1 VAMKMLEPIE
11 IKSMSLKNRIGLP
24 SMVNMP
30 GGDDGYISELT
41 IRWFEERAKGE
52 AGLIMTGAVVVTPP
66 TPEALER
73 RRQMGMT
80 KWVGVTDDKYIP
92 GWARLAE
99 VIHSYGAKLGVQT
112 VALGPQSGFGPS
124 LPPYPNET
132 HPKISSQELRGMP
145 VNVHELTH
153 EEIEQAKQDTAA
165 VARRMK
171 EAGVDCIELHLAHG
185 GANLYSAWVS
195 PFYNRRTDEYGGDWE
210 RRLRFPIETI
220 RLMRQT
226 VGDDYPILVRI
237 GSNELMGKWGI
248 TLEDTVNIIVPTLEE
263 AGVDCFD
270 VSQGSIMH
278 TPQGITIP
286 LYYPRGCYIQHAA
299 AVKKV
304 TTRPVIGVGN
314 IFDLDMAEKFLQY
327 GKADIIFMGRQL
339 TCDPETPK
347 KYFEGRP
354 EDIRKCIGCLGGC
367 GRPCTINYDIQ
378 DEPVPFVPA
387 ERSKKVLVIGG
398 GVGGMEAA
406 RITAMRGHKVTLI
419 EKEPQLGG
427 MVATLALNPL
437 TAEFQNI
444 VTYLATQ
451 MRKRGVDVR
460 VCKEATIDDVVE
472 LGPDVAILATGSMAV
487 LPEVAREKPGV
498 MTHEQASREQR
509 AIGQKVVVW
518 GLFGV
523 ELAIALAEQGKDV
536 TLLAHSGES
545 SLGSDVSG
553 SRRFWLM
560 RKLTDL
566 NFVRET
572 PEAQRVVNPEVIYN
586 VQVEDITT
594 AGITIKDGDG
604 RRKLLSYDTLII
616 SQRFGERKANDS
628 LFEELEGKVPE
639 VYRIGDCL
647 QVRGI
652 KEAIW
657 TANEIA
663 RKI

>member
-1 VAMKMLEPIE
+1 LLSGYIFGRRKPVAMKILEPIE

-24 SMVNMP
+24 SLVNMP
-30 GGDDGYISELT
+30 GGDDGYISDLT
-41 IRWFEERAKGE
+41 IRWFEERAKGGT
-52 AGLIMTGAVVVTPP
+52 GLIMTGAVVVTPP

-73 RRQMGMT
+73 RRRMGMN
-80 KWVGVTDDKYIP
+80 KWVGVTDDDYIP

-124 LPPYPNET
+124 LPPFPDET
-132 HPKISSQELRGMP
+132 HPKLSSQELRGMP
-145 VNVHELTH
+145 VNVHALTH

-185 GANLYSAWVS
+185 GANL
-195 PFYNRRTDEYGGDWE
+195 
-210 RRLRFPIETI
+210 L
-220 RLMRQT
+220 
-226 VGDDYPILVRI
+226 
-237 GSNELMGKWGI
+237 GKWGI
-248 TLEDTVNIIVPTLEE
+248 TLEDTFNIIVPALEE

-286 LYYPRGCYIQHAA
+286 LYYPRGCYIHHAA

-314 IFDLDMAEKFLQY
+314 ILDLDMAEKFLQE

-378 DEPVPFVPA
+378 DEPVPFVPTD
-387 ERSKKVLVIGG
+387 RSKKVLVIGG

-406 RITAMRGHKVTLI
+406 RMAAMRGHKVTLI

-444 VTYLATQ
+444 VTYLSTQ
-451 MRKRGVDVR
+451 MRKLDVDVR
-460 VCKEATIDDVVE
+460 VCKEATVDDMAE
-472 LGPDVAILATGSMAV
+472 LGPDVAILATGSTAV
-487 LPEVAREKPGV
+487 LPEVARGKPGV
-498 MTHEQASREQR
+498 MTHEQASKEQR
-509 AIGQKVVVW
+509 AIGQRVVVW
-518 GLFGV
+518 GLFGI
-523 ELAIALAEQGKDV
+523 ELAITLAEQGKDV
-536 TLLAHSGES
+536 TLLGHSGES
-545 SLGSDVSG
+545 SLGSDISG
-553 SRRFWLM
+553 SRRFWLL

-572 PEAQRVVNPEVIYN
+572 PEAQRVSNPEVIYN
-586 VQVEDITT
+586 VQVKDITT
-594 AGITIKDGDG
+594 KGITIKDGGG
-604 RRKLLSYDTLII
+604 RRRLLSYDTLIV
-616 SQRFGERKANDS
+616 SQRFGERKANAS

-639 VYRIGDCL
+639 IYKIGDCL

-657 TANEIA
+657 TANEVA

>member
-1 VAMKMLEPIE
+1 VAMKILEPIE

-24 SMVNMP
+24 SLVNMP
-30 GGDDGYISELT
+30 GGDDGYISDLT
-41 IRWFEERAKGE
+41 IRWYEERAKGG
-52 AGLIMTGAVVVTPP
+52 AGLIVTGAVVVTPP

-80 KWVGVTDDKYIP
+80 KWVGVTHDDYIT
-92 GWARLAE
+92 GWAKLAG

-124 LPPYPNET
+124 PFPYPDET
-132 HPKISSQELRGMP
+132 HPKLSAQELRGMP

-153 EEIEQAKQDTAA
+153 EEIEKAKQDTAA
-165 VARRMK
+165 VARRIK

-185 GANLYSAWVS
+185 GANLYAAWVS
-195 PFYNRRTDEYGGDWE
+195 PFYNRRNDEYGGDWK
-210 RRLRFPIETI
+210 RRLRFPVETI

-248 TLEDTVNIIVPTLEE
+248 TLEDTVNIIVPSLEE

-286 LYYPRGCYIQHAA
+286 LYYPRGCYIEHAA

-314 IFDLDMAEKFLQY
+314 IFDPDMAEKFLQD

-406 RITAMRGHKVTLI
+406 RIAAMRGHKVTLI

-427 MVATLALNPL
+427 MVATLGINPL
-437 TAEFQNI
+437 TAEFKNI

-451 MRKRGVDVR
+451 MRKLGVDVR
-460 VCKEATIDDVVE
+460 ACKEATIDDVME
-472 LGPDVAILATGSMAV
+472 LGPDVAILATGSTAV
-487 LPEVAREKPGV
+487 LPEVTREKPGV
-498 MTHEQASREQR
+498 MTHEQASREQK
-509 AIGQKVVVW
+509 AIGERVVVW

-523 ELAIALAEQGKDV
+523 ELAITLAEQGKDV
-536 TLLAHSGES
+536 TLLGHSGES
-545 SLGSDVSG
+545 SLGSDIAG
-553 SRRFWLM
+553 SRKFWLM

-572 PEAQRVVNPEVIYN
+572 PEAQRLTNPEVIYN
-586 VQVEDITT
+586 IRVGNITT
-594 AGITIKDGDG
+594 EGITIKDGDG
-604 RRKLLSYDTLII
+604 RRRLLPYDTLII

-639 VYRIGDCL
+639 VYKIGDCL

-657 TANEIA
+657 TANEVA